1 MKEKESKIKIKVSLT
16 YMTKL
21 LNDLQYYENE
31 FHCGFP
37 TYQSD
42 LKNYTEKDVLKMYK
56 EGQFKG

>member
-1 MKEKESKIKIKVSLT
+1 MNKESNIKIKVSLT

-31 FHCGFP
+31 FHCGLP
-37 TYQSD
+37 TYRSD

-56 EGQFKG
+56 EGQFKR